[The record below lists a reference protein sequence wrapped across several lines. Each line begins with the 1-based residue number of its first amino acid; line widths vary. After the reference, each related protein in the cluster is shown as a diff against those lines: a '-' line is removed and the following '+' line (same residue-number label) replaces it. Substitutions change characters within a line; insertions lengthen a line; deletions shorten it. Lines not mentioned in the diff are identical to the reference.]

1 MSTIVTRSG
10 KGSPLTNTEVDANF
24 TNLNTDKYQQ
34 GDSAILDDLRIVDG
48 TPRVTLEDSDGTNQK
63 LELAQV
69 GGDTIF
75 TLRNG
80 DSFGSLDFKASNGSV
95 TRSRF
100 KVASDGDFNFYNSV
114 GTTKMK
120 WDAPNARL
128 GINTNSP
135 SRELDVIGKA
145 YIADGV
151 YIGGNVSANLLD
163 DYEEGTWTPAYTAQN
178 TNPTYTQDSV
188 TAGYYTKVG
197 NVVTVTGRL
206 RTDNITNTP
215 AGFLRLSGLPFN
227 IANTAV
233 SKQSGALVMGLVKAF
248 NTNFF
253 PRSGYAVQ
261 NTDYYSITKGSLA
274 NGALEDVGSGSA
286 LQTGAADS
294 NEIVFTAQYFTD
306 A

>member
-69 GGDTIF
+69 GGNTIF
-75 TLRNG
+75 TLRDG
-80 DSFGSLDFKASNGSV
+80 DSFGSLDFKASDGSV

-100 KVASDGDFNFYNSV
+100 KVATDGDFNFYNSV

-163 DYEEGTWTPAYTAQN
+163 EYEEGTWT
-178 TNPTYTQDSV
+178 
-188 TAGYYTKVG
+188 AGISNSAGSQTSSTTVSGFYTKI
-197 NVVTVTGRL
+197 GRL
-206 RTDNITNTP
+206 VHVSVAITGINND
-215 AGFLRLSGLPFN
+215 AFSGGSLRITGLPFTIKSSTHARGHGDLQVN
-227 IANTAV
+227 NFDDANAPDYFL
-233 SKQSGALVMGLVKAF
+233 QG
-248 NTNFF
+248 
-253 PRSGYAVQ
+253 VQ
-261 NTDYYSITKGSLA
+261 NT
-274 NGALEDVGSGSA
+274 
-286 LQTGAADS
+286 Q
-294 NEIVFTAQYFTD
+294 TAQIKYNKNNDVAASIDVNRLNDSDTSAIIMD
-306 A
+306 LTYIT